1 MARPHKTRNKIATK
15 NAVLEIK
22 TAKICI
28 YENLSKLKFF
38 LYEALFSINF
48 KKHIPLENC
57 VKNMLKKNY
66 YQMYLIILGR
76 NNLIKPTSFRLVPH
90 QSPSL

>member
-57 VKNMLKKNY
+57 VKNMLKKT
-66 YQMYLIILGR
+66 LSFCLPKILLGPLL
-76 NNLIKPTSFRLVPH
+76 NTLSHIS
-90 QSPSL
+90 